1 MRILLLF
8 IFLHITN
15 LGISQNPY
23 SITID
28 KASGL
33 PSNSVYDIFQDSKGF
48 MWFATG
54 KGLCRY
60 DGKHTKVFTADF
72 QTSKS
77 GSCIAEDAFGRIWYC
92 NFDGYLYYVEKE
104 RIKALKQPTS
114 LGYFRF
120 GIIKNELFLIQLNAV
135 LVYDLKTLQL
145 KYNHSISDKQI
156 RFCYATKE
164 NFYVLGDYLYELGAK
179 NTIKKYTL
187 PNSFYEEIITPI
199 LSTWNNQLIINS
211 KSNSTYYSF
220 EKGTFSKSKLNIATN
235 FIQNTAITDNF
246 IWICTPNGV
255 YKNDLNTK
263 KSKTYFTDQNISYIF
278 KDKHENYWV
287 STLNKGVLF
296 IEDFTNN
303 YIDLQP
309 RPHSLALGKN
319 EIFIGSEKDLVY
331 KLNCK
336 TLKAEKI
343 YETESN
349 HSISQIFADTVND
362 KVFFNSIK
370 FNILDKNNQIR
381 NKYSVAIKDVKK
393 VDHKYFSFAASG
405 LVGIFYIDKNLK
417 SSWDVIFEKHKKV
430 DLSGFNQVS
439 LLINTNGKST
449 EYNPLNNTI
458 YYTTNNGLIAVTNDG
473 KSKELKY
480 HNETLFLTKIQ
491 KYKNRIIGLS
501 TAEKLYSI
509 DSKNNVAPF
518 ELPYFIAK
526 EKFNRFFIRNQYCYL
541 FSTNSVYE
549 YDFEGN
555 TTQKVM
561 SLSNDTEAT
570 DVILKN
576 NQLLFATSKGIV
588 IKNRNEIGHYPKPKL
603 IINEI
608 QINGERREIE
618 YLKHLNP
625 EENDI
630 IINFSVLSFI
640 PNENYRVSYNIN
652 NSEWKTLD
660 ENDKNLK
667 LSSLSSGNYIIRL
680 VIIYNNEK
688 TELQT
693 IQFEIKKP
701 FWLTNFF
708 LIGIGMLFLVLIY
721 SFYKWQI
728 RKLKRKNELQLE
740 KVNLEKNLNQSKL
753 KAIKSQMNPHFFYN
767 ALNTIQSF
775 ILSNDK
781 KQAVNYLS
789 KFSTLTRTILE
800 MTEKD
805 LVSITEEIKTLSL
818 YLDIEKVRFNDDF
831 NYEIIADSNVD
842 TDNIKIPSMFLQ
854 PFVENAVKHGL
865 LHKTDE
871 KKLKIHFEKVADQIK
886 ISIDDN
892 GIGRKKSNE
901 LNQIKNNKHQ
911 SFATNAMQNRVNLL
925 NQFTQK
931 NISIEYID
939 KQNQNNQSLGTT
951 VVFVIPIIY

>member
-1 MRILLLF
+1 MRILILSLF
-8 IFLHITN
+8 LFVSN
-15 LGISQNPY
+15 LSFCQNPY
-23 SITID
+23 YITID
-28 KASGL
+28 KTSGL

-60 DGKHTKVFTADF
+60 DGNNTKVFTADF

-77 GSCIAEDAFGRIWYC
+77 GSCIAEDTFGRIWYC

-104 RIKALKQPTS
+104 SLKALKQPNS

-120 GIIKNELFLIQLNAV
+120 GIIKNELFLVQLNAV

-145 KYNHSISDKQI
+145 KHKHYISDKQI
-156 RFCYATKE
+156 RFCYATKD
-164 NFYVLGDYLYELGAK
+164 NFYVLGTYLCELGSK
-179 NTIKKYTL
+179 NSFKKYAL
-187 PNSFYEEIITPI
+187 PNSFYKEISTPI
-199 LSTWNNQLIINS
+199 VNHWNNKLIINS
-211 KSNSTYYSF
+211 KSNGVFYSF
-220 EKGTFSKSKLNIATN
+220 ENGEFTISKLKNASD
-235 FIQNTAITDNF
+235 FIQNTAITDNST
-246 IWICTPNGV
+246 WLCTPNGV
-255 YKNDLNTK
+255 YKNDLNSQKGT
-263 KSKTYFTDQNISYIF
+263 TYFTDQNISYVY
-278 KDKHENYWV
+278 KDKQQNYWV

-296 IEDFTNN
+296 IQDFDNN

-309 RPHSLALGKN
+309 RPQSLALGKN

-331 KLNCK
+331 KLNYK
-336 TLKAEKI
+336 TLLPKKI
-343 YETESN
+343 FETESN
-349 HSISQIFADTVND
+349 HSISQIFADTIND

-370 FNILDKNNQIR
+370 FNILNKNNQIT
-381 NKYSVAIKDVKK
+381 NDYLIAIKDVKK

-405 LVGIFYIDKNLK
+405 IVGIFYINKNLK
-417 SSWDVIFEKHKKV
+417 SNWDFIFEKNKKKEF
-430 DLSGFNQVS
+430 SGFNQAA

-449 EYNPLNNTI
+449 EYSALNNTI
-458 YYTTNNGLIAVTNDG
+458 YYATNNGLIAITNDG

-480 HNETLFLTKIQ
+480 QNEKLFLTKIQ
-491 KYKNRIIGLS
+491 KYKDKIIGLS

-509 DSKNNVAPF
+509 DAKNKISPF
-518 ELPYFIAK
+518 KLPYFIAK
-526 EKFNRFFIRNQYCYL
+526 EKFNRFFIRSQYCYL
-541 FSTNSVYE
+541 FSANSVFE
-549 YDFEGN
+549 YDFESSSI
-555 TTQKVM
+555 QKVM
-561 SLSNDTEAT
+561 SLSNDMEAT

-588 IKNRNEIGHYPKPKL
+588 IKNRNEMGNYPKPKL
-603 IINEI
+603 IINEV
-608 QINGERREIE
+608 QINGKRREIE
-618 YLKHLNP
+618 QLKQLNP
-625 EENDI
+625 KENDI
-630 IINFSVLSFI
+630 AIIFSVLSFI
-640 PNENYRVSYNIN
+640 PNEKYQVSYSIN

-667 LSSLSSGNYIIRL
+667 LSSLSSGNYNIQLAIN
-680 VIIYNNEK
+680 YNNEK
-688 TELQT
+688 TEIQT
-693 IQFEIKKP
+693 VQFEIKKP
-701 FWLTNFF
+701 FWLNTFF
-708 LIGIGMLFLVLIY
+708 LIGIGMLFLGFIY

-728 RKLKRKNELQLE
+728 KKINHKNELQLE

-805 LVSITEEIKTLSL
+805 LVSISEEIKTLSL

-831 NYEIIADSNVD
+831 NYEILTDSNVD
-842 TDNIKIPSMFLQ
+842 AENTKIPSMFLQ

-865 LHKTDE
+865 LHKAEE
-871 KKLKIHFEKVADQIK
+871 KKLKIHFEKFADQIK

-951 VVFVIPIIY
+951 VVFLIPIIY